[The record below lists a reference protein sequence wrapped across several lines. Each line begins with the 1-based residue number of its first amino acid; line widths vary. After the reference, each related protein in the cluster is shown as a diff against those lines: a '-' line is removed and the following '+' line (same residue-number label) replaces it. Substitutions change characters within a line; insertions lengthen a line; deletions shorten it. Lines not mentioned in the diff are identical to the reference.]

1 MKNPFFAAVIFLV
14 SALALIASIAYRG
27 TDTPSAESPSTHG
40 NTSAARTEDTP
51 ALQVQTSDAPEFRGM
66 VFLPAA
72 DFTMGALDSAPD
84 EFPPHAVELDG
95 FWIDTHEVTNS
106 QFAEFVKAT
115 GYVTTAEQPPELRSL
130 QPGVDREEIRILPEL
145 NQPGSICSYQL
156 DSRSEIDPQKGA
168 YSWWQYVPGASW
180 RHPEGPASSIE
191 DRMNHPVVH
200 VSWIDAMAYC
210 KWAGKDLPTEAQ
222 WEYAARGGL
231 KDQTYPWGAQRN
243 PGGQW
248 LHNVWQGEFPVSN
261 SADDGFLHTAPVGS
275 YPANNFGLF
284 DVSGN
289 VWEWCRDYYQPEYYS
304 SSPRSNPPGPG
315 SSFDPMDPAVI
326 KRVQRG
332 GSFMCSDQYCIGY
345 RTTARMKGEEDTG
358 AFHTGF
364 RCVINKP
371 LSDAAKQTTSADQ
384 N

>member
-1 MKNPFFAAVIFLV
+1 MKNPILAAAMFLFA
-14 SALALIASIAYRG
+14 ALALIASMAYRG
-27 TDTPSAESPSTHG
+27 TAPPSSESHALEENQSRTPHPQG
-40 NTSAARTEDTP
+40 SAAM
-51 ALQVQTSDAPEFRGM
+51 AQTSDAPRFHGM
-66 VFLPAA
+66 VFLPSGT
-72 DFTMGALDSAPD
+72 FTMGALDSAPD
-84 EFPPHAVELDG
+84 EFPPHEVELDG

-130 QPGVDREEIRILPEL
+130 QPGVNREEIKILPEL

-156 DSRSEIDPQKGA
+156 DSRNDIDPEKGA
-168 YSWWQYVPGASW
+168 YSWWQYVPGANW
-180 RHPEGPASSIE
+180 RHPEGPESSVD

-200 VSWIDAMAYC
+200 VSWLDAVAYC

-231 KDQTYPWGAQRN
+231 KDQSYPWGSQRN

-248 LHNVWQGEFPVSN
+248 LHNVWQGEFPISN
-261 SADDGFLHTAPVGS
+261 SGDDGFLHTAPAGS
-275 YPANNFGLF
+275 FPPNNFGLF

-289 VWEWCRDYYQPEYYS
+289 VWEWCKDYYQPEYYS
-304 SSPRSNPPGPG
+304 ASSRSNPPGPG
-315 SSFDPMDPAVI
+315 TSFDPMDPSVI

-332 GSFMCSDQYCIGY
+332 GSFMCSEQYCIGY

-364 RCVINKP
+364 RCVINEP
-371 LSDAAKQTTSADQ
+371 FDEAPE
-384 N
+384 